1 MFKPKQIALTA
12 VLAVPMIAQAQQNS
26 QPQPVQ
32 PTPQT
37 AQTGLA
43 ATPTV
48 PQAQLPSWMQAV
60 SLPTQAQSALPA
72 QPDCTPT
79 PPKPPGGG
87 IPKGFHIRVPA
98 SIQNA
103 INKKLAQIQ
112 DKTGVTV
119 PKVSPDEL
127 LKQAQ
132 KVPQPCTSI
141 AAAPAPVPPAP
152 PATAKQ

>member
-12 VLAVPMIAQAQQNS
+12 VLAVSMIAQAQQNS

-72 QPDCTPT
+72 QPTCTPVQPKSPLVIQKRPRVPKWLQDKIDKERGRIKDLTGIDPPSVDDVLKSTPNSLKPCTPT
-79 PPKPPGGG
+79 P
-87 IPKGFHIRVPA
+87 
-98 SIQNA
+98 
-103 INKKLAQIQ
+103 
-112 DKTGVTV
+112 
-119 PKVSPDEL
+119 
-127 LKQAQ
+127 
-132 KVPQPCTSI
+132 
-141 AAAPAPVPPAP
+141 AAPAPVLPAP